1 MSNTD
6 FDAFVKRQQVEDE
19 KKDGFDPEKQLREWL
34 DYLNA
39 LYEQIK
45 GYLKAYV
52 ESGTA
57 KIALRDIQLN
67 EEFSGVYTA
76 SELILTIGR
85 STVTFTPI
93 GTMLI
98 GSKGRVDVQGP
109 LGKARLALVNKAV
122 TNARQLI
129 QITARFVGDPP
140 PSPPPKQAIKHIEWT
155 WKISIPP
162 PEMEFV
168 ELTQDAF
175 FNMILT
181 VANG

>member
-1 MSNTD
+1 MSKAD

-39 LYEQIK
+39 LYDQIR

-57 KIALRDIQLN
+57 KITLRDIQLN

-85 STVTFTPI
+85 STITFTPI

-109 LGKARLALVNKAV
+109 LGKARLALINKEV

-129 QITARFVGDPP
+129 QVTVRFVGG
-140 PSPPPKQAIKHIEWT
+140 PSPPPPPKQSIKHIEWT
-155 WKISIPP
+155 WKITTSPP
-162 PEMEFV
+162 KMDFK
-168 ELTQDAF
+168 ELTQETF
-175 FNMILT
+175 FNMILA